1 MSMKNIAISFNLDDE
16 DQLALYNFIKY
27 QSNGKKRNTS
37 AYLKMLADREF
48 QKSKT
53 QDVTKVKPTS
63 NGGIK
68 FDLRQ

>member
-1 MSMKNIAISFNLDDE
+1 MKNIGVSFNVE
-16 DQLALYNFIKY
+16 DPEQLALYTFIRTLP
-27 QSNGKKRNTS
+27 NGKKRNAS
-37 AYLKMLADREF
+37 AYIKTLIDREF